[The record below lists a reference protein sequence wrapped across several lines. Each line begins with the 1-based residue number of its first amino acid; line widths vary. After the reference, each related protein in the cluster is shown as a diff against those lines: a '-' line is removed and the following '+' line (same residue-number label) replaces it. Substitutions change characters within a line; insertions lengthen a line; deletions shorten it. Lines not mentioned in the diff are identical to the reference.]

1 MKTYLVVAAALAV
14 VPPIVGSLPVSAHQG
29 ATGIVETR
37 MHAMK
42 TIGEAVRHLKVM
54 MADEDDYNADSV
66 REQAKIIRLHA
77 GKKMTQQFPEG
88 SLQDPTHAKAEIWSD
103 WDRFFQLAHR
113 LKDLASGLELA
124 ADNGLML
131 EGQSHMEDMMSNGSP
146 SPDALGQ
153 MPADGL
159 VTMMI
164 ETCSACHRS
173 FRARKP

>member
-1 MKTYLVVAAALAV
+1 MKRMFAVAAVMTVAA
-14 VPPIVGSLPVSAHQG
+14 PVGVAPPVSAHEG

-42 TIGEAVRHLKVM
+42 KIGKAVRNLKGM
-54 MADEDDYNADSV
+54 MADEDDYDADLV

-88 SLQDPTHAKAEIWSD
+88 SLQNPTHAKAEIWSD
-103 WDRFFQLAHR
+103 WDRFSELAHQ

-124 ADNGLML
+124 ADNGLMQ

-146 SPDALGQ
+146 SLDALGQ

-164 ETCSACHRS
+164 ETCSDCHRA